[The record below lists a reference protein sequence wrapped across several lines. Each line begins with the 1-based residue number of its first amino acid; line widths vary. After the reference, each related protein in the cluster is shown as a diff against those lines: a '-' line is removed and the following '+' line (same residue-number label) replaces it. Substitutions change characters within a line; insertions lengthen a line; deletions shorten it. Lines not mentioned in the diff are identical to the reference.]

1 MEHDHAEHMH
11 HEHAMNME
19 HHEHTG
25 HEGHEGHAGMGHMHH
40 MEELRQR
47 FIVSLI
53 ATVPILLFSPMLQ
66 EWFGFSIDFLNRDVG
81 TFAIATFVYL
91 YGGKPFLTMA
101 VDELKSRTPGM
112 MTLISMAISV
122 AYFYSASTLFF
133 PGGKAFFWELATL
146 IDIML
151 IGHYIEAKSIL
162 GASSA
167 LEDLV
172 RLMPKTATRLTKE
185 GKEETV
191 KVSELNVDDIIL
203 VRPGEK
209 FAADGSVNAGESTV
223 DEALLTGESK
233 PVFKTEGDGVF
244 MGAVNLDG
252 ALRVRIAKAGD
263 ESYLSQVIALV
274 KEAQQSRSHTQ
285 DLANRAAGWLFYAA
299 LAAGSG
305 TFGVWAVLLSPA
317 DAVLRSVTVLIIA
330 CPHALGLAVPL
341 VVAISTSLAAR
352 SGILIRN
359 RQAFEALRGIDT
371 VCFDKT
377 GTITEGRLAV
387 SRVTALEDETQM
399 LVYAAALERDSEH
412 SIARAVT
419 DYADEK
425 GVQPLPAEAFT
436 AIPGIGASARVEG
449 RDVMVGGPQLIEREG
464 FEIPAPM
471 RSFEKTASTTVWVVV
486 DRKIVGVI
494 LLDDKLRDTSA
505 DAIAALKSFGIEP
518 LMLTGDNEAVAA
530 AIAGSAGID
539 RYRAGLLP
547 DEKLDFI
554 KQLRAEGKR
563 VAMVGDGV
571 NDAPSLLGSDIGI
584 AIGAGTDIAIDS
596 ADIILTQ
603 SDPMSVVHAVRLSRR
618 TFGKMKENLWWASG
632 YNLVAIPLAAG
643 VLAPWNIVIGPAFGA
658 VLMSIST
665 VIVAFNA
672 QLLKRVKL

>member
-1 MEHDHAEHMH
+1 MTEHEHGMHMHRNHDHAMH
-11 HEHAMNME
+11 EAHEHGS
-19 HHEHTG
+19 HS
-25 HEGHEGHAGMGHMHH
+25 GHAGMGHMHH
-40 MEELRQR
+40 MEELRRR

-66 EWFGFSIDFLNRDVG
+66 AWFGFSIDFPYRDYA
-81 TFAIATFVYL
+81 TLFLATFIYL
-91 YGGKPFLTMA
+91 YGGKPFLTMS
-101 VDELKSRTPGM
+101 VDELKSRQPGM
-112 MTLISMAISV
+112 MTLIAMAISV

-151 IGHYIEAKSIL
+151 IGHYLEAKSIL
-162 GASSA
+162 GASNA

-172 RLMPKTATRLTKE
+172 RLMPNTATRLTRE
-185 GKEETV
+185 GAEETV
-191 KVSELNVDDIIL
+191 EISALNPEDIIL

-223 DEALLTGESK
+223 NEALLTGESK
-233 PVFKTEGDGVF
+233 PVFKTEGDDVF

-252 ALRVRIAKAGD
+252 ALRVRITKAGD

-299 LAAGSG
+299 LAAGSA
-305 TFGVWAVLLSPA
+305 TFAVWSVLLSPV

-341 VVAISTSLAAR
+341 VVAISTSMAAR

-387 SRVTALEDETQM
+387 SRVSALEDETQM
-399 LVYAAALERDSEH
+399 LEYAAALERDSEH
-412 SIARAVT
+412 SIARAVMEYT
-419 DYADEK
+419 DEK
-425 GVQPLPAEAFT
+425 GVRPEPAESFT
-436 AIPGIGASARVEG
+436 AMPGIGASARVAGHE
-449 RDVMVGGPQLIEREG
+449 VMVGGPQLIEREG
-464 FEIPAPM
+464 FDVPAPL
-471 RSFEKTASTTVWVVV
+471 RTYEQTASTTVWVVV
-486 DRKIVGVI
+486 DREVAGVI

-505 DAIAALKSFGIEP
+505 GAISALKSFGIET

-530 AIAGSAGID
+530 AIAESARID

-547 DEKLDFI
+547 DEKLDVI
-554 KQLRAEGKR
+554 KQLRKEGKR

-571 NDAPSLLGSDIGI
+571 NDAPSLLGADIGI

-596 ADIILTQ
+596 ADIILTS
-603 SDPMSVVHAVRLSRR
+603 SDLQSVVDAVRLSRS
-618 TFGKMKENLWWASG
+618 TYGKMKENLWWASG

-643 VLAPWNIVIGPAFGA
+643 VLAPWNIIIGPAFGA
-658 VLMSIST
+658 VLMSAST

-672 QLLKRVKL
+672 QLLKRLKL